1 MLELQIHLNQN
12 LPGSLFAA
20 MKRCIKKCGS
30 LPEHYLFSAC
40 EKHLRDALEEVKIN
54 SVVDVDAVQKLTAAF
69 LDVKVGFANLPK
81 NAQVGLKAAM
91 YYFALDEDDEPDFS
105 SANGFDDDVK
115 VSNVCL
121 VFAGRE
127 DLQIDLG
134 RDLK

>member
-54 SVVDVDAVQKLTAAF
+54 SVVQNSHDLTNETPFF
-69 LDVKVGFANLPK
+69 LILN
-81 NAQVGLKAAM
+81 
-91 YYFALDEDDEPDFS
+91 Y
-105 SANGFDDDVK
+105 
-115 VSNVCL
+115 
-121 VFAGRE
+121 
-127 DLQIDLG
+127 I
-134 RDLK
+134 